1 MAGPRSVARTFQ
13 YSDLTTI
20 YDQMREIYGFYFV
33 LEKEALAA
41 GDAKEAADARA
52 HAADLHQRIK
62 DTFTWGQPQQSGGPA
77 QGIREPAE
85 IAEVD
90 YTETPRG
97 PGLELHGANIAETT
111 LTALPGLPPPKEI
124 GRNVQVQNLAMLQG
138 ALMAQTAFQAELAR
152 QPAIR
157 KAFGQKPV
165 DLNDQAERQKAW
177 QVMYGVF
184 SQAGPGALG
193 SLMALIGRYLP
204 AFTVHT
210 SYNVRDWGKSYLDT
224 EMPTDLAGRAERDCG
239 VYALT
244 VAWDVYQTVK
254 RGDPKLDATFDLVTM
269 LEHVTLVITDRSAG
283 EFYVVNNDKVS
294 PPQTGDPL
302 TQVAPQYQAVRG
314 LPYTVGPAV
323 TVSLGSTKD
332 PRKKFHDQA
341 WTRYQAATDWGL
353 KPDDEELKKGDPVAA
368 LNARY
373 EAFYREQRV
382 FDMAA
387 RALDPQIDALARVAR
402 DAVKFA
408 SALDPVVRKAGELA
422 VLFIRLG
429 PGAGVVSPNPRAL
442 PKHAQYLATLEEG
455 HTVHPIARV
464 ALAILHLEA
473 LGGKRTPEE
482 DMLVKFCETIPMFE
496 QPMKAFKDKGSMG
509 AF

>member
-1 MAGPRSVARTFQ
+1 
-13 YSDLTTI
+13 
-20 YDQMREIYGFYFV
+20 MRRG
-33 LEKEALAA
+33 
-41 GDAKEAADARA
+41 GRARA

-77 QGIREPAE
+77 QEIREPAE

-90 YTETPRG
+90 YSETPRG
-97 PGLELHGANIAETT
+97 PGLELHGANLAETT

-124 GRNVQVQNLAMLQG
+124 SRNVQVQNLPMLQG

-165 DLNDQAERQKAW
+165 DLNDQAARQKAW

-210 SYNVRDWGKSYLDT
+210 SYNVRDWGTSYLDT
-224 EMPTDLAGRAERDCG
+224 KMPTDLAGRAERDCG

-254 RGDPKLDATFDLVTM
+254 RGDPKLDVTFELVTM
-269 LEHVTLVITDRSAG
+269 LEHVTLVITDKSTG
-283 EFYVVNNDKVS
+283 EFYVVNNNQVS
-294 PPQTGDPL
+294 PPHTGDPL
-302 TQVAPQYQAVRG
+302 TLVAPQYGAVRG

-332 PRKKFHDQA
+332 PRKTFHDQA
-341 WTRYQAATDWGL
+341 WTRYLAATDWGL
-353 KPDDEELKKGDPVAA
+353 KPDPDELKKGDPVAA
-368 LNARY
+368 QNARY
-373 EAFYREQRV
+373 EAFYREQRA
-382 FDMAA
+382 FDQAA
-387 RALDPQIDALARVAR
+387 RTLDPQIDALAPVAG
-402 DAVKFA
+402 DAVKLA
-408 SALDPVVRKAGELA
+408 SALDPVVRKAGELGA
-422 VLFIRLG
+422 LFIRLG
-429 PGAGVVSPNPRAL
+429 PSPGVISPHPQAL
-442 PKHAQYLATLEEG
+442 PKHAQYLATMEEG

-473 LGGKRTPEE
+473 LGGSDPGRGHAREVLRDDPHVRAADDGLQEGY
-482 DMLVKFCETIPMFE
+482 
-496 QPMKAFKDKGSMG
+496 GSMG